1 MERKFNNY
9 RGLETTAVCNLM
21 KQMIKRGATDEELLK
36 VVTYFEA
43 AIDFDAANIRLNDAA
58 QKNDVKALA
67 EKYNSFDWTD
77 DIVRYCEAD
86 VEATQEA
93 INQLFGIPNGVTVSR
108 RQKTRIP
115 ISNIKVGDQIA
126 IPLKG
131 FGTFL
136 ATAHKVTNNGAMFIF
151 DGYVAKRPMNEKNT
165 NNGGFEESDLKRW
178 MDTELLASFPD
189 WIKSRIYGLT
199 IPTVGEVI
207 GWNDDWNREHFEK
220 DFDQQ
225 LPLMKECKNR
235 SAYFKNELEWG
246 WLRNAMKQEYSSA
259 GFAAV
264 NGRGSAHYSGASN
277 SLGVRPEF
285 WLVR

>member
-1 MERKFNNY
+1 MERTFNNY

-36 VVTYFEA
+36 VVTYFES

-77 DIVRYCEAD
+77 GIVRYCEAD
-86 VEATQEA
+86 VEATKEA
-93 INQLFGIPNGVTVSR
+93 INRLFGIPNGVTVFR
-108 RQKTRIP
+108 KQKTRIP
-115 ISNIKVGDQIA
+115 ISDIKVGDQIT

-136 ATAHKVTNNGAMFIF
+136 ATAHKVTDNGAMFIF
-151 DGYVAKRPMNEKNT
+151 DEYVAKRPMNEKNT
-165 NNGGFEESDLKRW
+165 NHGGFEESDLKRW
-178 MDTELLASFPD
+178 MDTELFGSFPD

-199 IPTVGEVI
+199 IPTVGEII
-207 GWNDDWNREHFEK
+207 GWGDNWDKEHFEK

-235 SAYFKNELEWG
+235 SAYFKNKLEWG
-246 WLRNAMKQEYSSA
+246 WLRNAVKQEYSSA
-259 GFAAV
+259 GFAVVSNFGVAYY
-264 NGRGSAHYSGASN
+264 GGASF
-277 SLGVRPEF
+277 SGGVRPEF

>member
-1 MERKFNNY
+1 MERTFSNY

-21 KQMIKRGATDEELLK
+21 KQMIKRGATAEELLK

-77 DIVRYCEAD
+77 DIVRYCEDD
-86 VEATQEA
+86 VESTKEA
-93 INQLFGIPNGVTVSR
+93 INRLFGIPNGVAVSR
-108 RQKTRIP
+108 KQITIIP
-115 ISNIKVGDQIA
+115 ISDIKVGDQIA
-126 IPLKG
+126 IPMEG

-151 DGYVAKRPMNEKNT
+151 DEYVAKRPMNEKNT

-178 MDTELLASFPD
+178 MDTELFASFPD
-189 WIKSRIYGLT
+189 WIKSKIYGLT

-207 GWNDDWNREHFEK
+207 GWNDDWDREHFEK
-220 DFDQQ
+220 DFNQQ

-259 GFAAV
+259 DFADVSNYGNATHD
-264 NGRGSAHYSGASN
+264 AASF

-285 WLVR
+285 WLAR

>member
-93 INQLFGIPNGVTVSR
+93 INQLLVFLMVSPFPEGR
-108 RQKTRIP
+108 KQEFRFP
-115 ISNIKVGDQIA
+115 ISKLG
-126 IPLKG
+126 
-131 FGTFL
+131 
-136 ATAHKVTNNGAMFIF
+136 
-151 DGYVAKRPMNEKNT
+151 
-165 NNGGFEESDLKRW
+165 
-178 MDTELLASFPD
+178 
-189 WIKSRIYGLT
+189 IKSLFR
-199 IPTVGEVI
+199 
-207 GWNDDWNREHFEK
+207 
-220 DFDQQ
+220 
-225 LPLMKECKNR
+225 
-235 SAYFKNELEWG
+235 
-246 WLRNAMKQEYSSA
+246 
-259 GFAAV
+259 
-264 NGRGSAHYSGASN
+264 
-277 SLGVRPEF
+277 
-285 WLVR
+285 